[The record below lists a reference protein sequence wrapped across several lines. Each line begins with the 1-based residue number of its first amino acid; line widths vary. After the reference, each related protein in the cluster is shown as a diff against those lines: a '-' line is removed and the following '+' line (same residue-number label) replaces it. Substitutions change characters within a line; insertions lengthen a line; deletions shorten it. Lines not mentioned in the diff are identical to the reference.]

1 MMDIERKSDE
11 SAADYAERMIEVIEV
26 IEGLINAEAGPR
38 VEATADEPPELSPVR
53 LLIDFDDTIADA
65 RFIVE
70 NADNPDWDD
79 CWQLQIEIRRVISR
93 MTSPTRLHRVLY
105 FAQEMAR

>member
-1 MMDIERKSDE
+1 
-11 SAADYAERMIEVIEV
+11 MIEVMEV
-26 IEGLINAEAGPR
+26 NEGLVNAAAG
-38 VEATADEPPELSPVR
+38 
-53 LLIDFDDTIADA
+53 LLIEFDDTNADA